1 VKRYLAIAFV
11 LLSSVWP
18 AWAQN
23 ANAIVVVMDGARY
36 TETLGADSTNMPR
49 LWNTLR
55 PEGTIWTDFRNN
67 GLTLTNP
74 GHATI
79 ESGIWQNIDNSGVL
93 RPTEPTFFEYYRKS
107 TGAADSTVYV
117 VAGKTKLEILTYSSH
132 PDFGR
137 PFGATFV
144 YRAGDSAVFSS
155 VRAIMTSRHPRLLV
169 ANFAD
174 VDAMGHTGNWA
185 GYLGAIRGV
194 DSLVHLLWQLIQTDS
209 VYRGT
214 TTLFVTND
222 HGRHTTD
229 YTSHGD
235 DCEGCR
241 HIMLFAAGRG
251 IPKGRVVTRMR
262 QQIDIAPTV
271 GELLGFATPFSSGVS
286 LLADTVAT
294 GVDDAGAAI
303 PTGTRLNQNYPN
315 PFNPATVI
323 SGEWPAEG
331 DVKLVVYDLI
341 GREVATVI
349 EGRFP
354 AGRYQFPFDGS
365 KLSSGTYLYRLIAGG
380 IAETRKMQLVR

>member
-1 VKRYLAIAFV
+1 MNRILANAV
-11 LLSSVWP
+11 LLLASVCV
-18 AWAQN
+18 AFAQ
-23 ANAIVVVMDGARY
+23 NAIVVVMDGARY
-36 TETLGADSTNMPR
+36 TETLGADSANIPW

-55 PEGTIWTDFRNN
+55 PQGMIWTDFRNN

-93 RPTEPTFFEYYRKS
+93 RPTAPTFFEYFRKS

-117 VAGKTKLEILTYSSH
+117 VAGKTKLDILTYSSH
-132 PDFGR
+132 PDFGQ

-144 YRAGDSAVFSS
+144 YNAGDAAVFSS
-155 VRAIMTSRHPRLLV
+155 VRSIMSSRHPRLLV
-169 ANFAD
+169 VNFAD
-174 VDAMGHTGNWA
+174 VDALGHAGNWS
-185 GYLGAIRGV
+185 GYLGAIKGV
-194 DSLVHLLWQLIQTDS
+194 DSFVAQLWQLIQTDS
-209 VYRGT
+209 MYKGT

-235 DCEGCR
+235 GCEGCR

-251 IPKGRVVTRMR
+251 IPQGRLVPRMR

-271 GELLGFATPFSSGVS
+271 GELLGFATPYALGVS

-294 GVDDAGAAI
+294 GVEENGGVT
-303 PTGTRLNQNYPN
+303 PTQIRLNQNYPN

-331 DVKLVVYDLI
+331 DVKLVVYDLL
-341 GREVATVI
+341 GREVTTLI
-349 EGRFP
+349 EGRYP
-354 AGRYQFPFDGS
+354 AGRYHFSFDGS
-365 KLSSGTYLYRLIAGG
+365 WLPSGTYFYRLTAGG
-380 IAETRKMQLVR
+380 IPETRKMQLVR